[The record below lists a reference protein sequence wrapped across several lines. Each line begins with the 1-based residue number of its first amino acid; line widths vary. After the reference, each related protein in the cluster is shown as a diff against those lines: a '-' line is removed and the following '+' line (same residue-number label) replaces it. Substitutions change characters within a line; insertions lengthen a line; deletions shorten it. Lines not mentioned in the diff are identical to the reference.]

1 MRVILFGA
9 TGMVGAGALIEC
21 LADNRVTAIVSVSR
35 RPTSLTHPKLREVLH
50 SDFFNYSAIQSEFAA
65 ADACFFAL
73 GVSAVGK
80 SEADYSHMTFDLTM
94 AAATAIVSECPQATF
109 SYVSGT
115 GTDSTEHGRVM
126 WARVKG
132 KTENALLALPFRAA
146 FMFRPGFIQPMKG
159 VQSSFRLYRAA
170 YVVTSPF
177 FSLIRTR
184 FPRFVTTSENVGRA
198 LINVS
203 DTGYPKRILESDD
216 INRASG

>member
-21 LADNRVTAIVSVSR
+21 LTADRVTAIVSVSR
-35 RPTSLTHPKLREVLH
+35 RPTGVAHPKLREVLH
-50 SDFFNYSAIQSEFAA
+50 SDFFNYSAIQSEFAG

-94 AAATAIVSECPQATF
+94 AAATAIAKESPHATF
-109 SYVSGT
+109 SYVSGM

-146 FMFRPGFIQPMKG
+146 YMFRPGFIQPMKG
-159 VQSSFRLYRAA
+159 VQSSVRLYRTA
-170 YVVTSPF
+170 YVVMTPIF
-177 FSLIRTR
+177 PLLRSL
-184 FPRFVTTSENVGRA
+184 FPRYVTTSERVGQA

-203 DTGYPKRILESDD
+203 DRGYPKQILESDD
-216 INRASG
+216 INRASV